1 MWSTVVLSVFVISFF
16 LGRGGRRQWA
26 ADFIGGEEGSRN
38 FEEGFL
44 LKVNQSKGLGKV
56 DV

>member
-1 MWSTVVLSVFVISFF
+1 MVLSVFVISFF